1 MWKHLLAAM
10 VSATSLTAIAGTGID
25 VNQASAA
32 ELDGI
37 KGIGPGTST
46 RILEARQQGRF
57 TSWNDLIARVRGIGP
72 GSAARLSAEGVTVE
86 GLAYPAKAG
95 SPASGR

>member
-1 MWKHLLAAM
+1 MWKHLLAVM
-10 VSATSLTAIAGTGID
+10 ISASALTANARTAID

-32 ELDGI
+32 DLDGI

-57 TSWNDLIARVRGIGP
+57 TSWSDLITRVKGIGP

-86 GLAYPAKAG
+86 GLAYPAKVSA
-95 SPASGR
+95 PVTGR